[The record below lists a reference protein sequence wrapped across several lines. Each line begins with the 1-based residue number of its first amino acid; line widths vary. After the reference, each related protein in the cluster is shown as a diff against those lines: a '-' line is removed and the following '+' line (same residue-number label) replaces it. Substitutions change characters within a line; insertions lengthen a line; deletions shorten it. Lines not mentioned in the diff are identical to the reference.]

1 MKKRPGRDSPFDAQH
16 PLSNA
21 DAGSLI
27 KGIVRLG
34 AFSVGRHA
42 LEEMANDDLMT
53 VDVVSTLRGGWV
65 EGYDFIDGTYRY
77 RVCTRNVFVVVAF
90 RSEHEISVVTA
101 WRCK

>member
-1 MKKRPGRDSPFDAQH
+1 MKSRPGHDSSFDAQH

-21 DAGSLI
+21 DACSLI

-34 AFSVGRHA
+34 AFAIGRHA
-42 LEEMANDDLMT
+42 LEEMANDDLKT

-65 EGYDFIDGTYRY
+65 EGYDFTNGTYRY
-77 RVCTRNVFVVVAF
+77 RVCTQRVFVVVAF
-90 RSEHEISVVTA
+90 RSEREISVVPA